1 MKIIP
6 AIDIINGKCVRL
18 TQGNFGTMK
27 IYQENPLTVAMEFQY
42 ADLEYLHLVDLEGA
56 KKGKVKN
63 WKVVEELQ
71 GKTAL
76 LIDFGGG
83 IKTDEDVE
91 RLLDL
96 DLYQIN
102 VGSIAIKEP
111 EKFIRW
117 LRVYGT
123 ENFILNADVNDET
136 IMISGWTKSGE
147 INLFDL
153 IKKYV
158 SHGLK
163 YLTCTDISK
172 DGMLGGPYLALY
184 KKLKETFP
192 TFKINASG
200 GISSVNDLLQLKS
213 LSIDGAIIGKAL
225 YEKKITLEE
234 LKPLL

>member
-27 IYQENPLTVAMEFQY
+27 IYQENPLTVAMEFQH

-111 EKFIRW
+111 ETFIRW
-117 LRVYGT
+117 L
-123 ENFILNADVNDET
+123 
-136 IMISGWTKSGE
+136 KSVRSRE
-147 INLFDL
+147 F
-153 IKKYV
+153 Y
-158 SHGLK
+158 
-163 YLTCTDISK
+163 SK
-172 DGMLGGPYLALY
+172 C
-184 KKLKETFP
+184 
-192 TFKINASG
+192 
-200 GISSVNDLLQLKS
+200 
-213 LSIDGAIIGKAL
+213 
-225 YEKKITLEE
+225 
-234 LKPLL
+234 

>member
-18 TQGNFGTMK
+18 TQGNFGTVK
-27 IYQENPLTVAMEFQY
+27 VYQENPLTVAMEFQD

-56 KKGKVKN
+56 KKGKIKN

-71 GKTAL
+71 AKTAL
-76 LIDFGGG
+76 LLDFGGG

-91 RLLDL
+91 RLLNL
-96 DLYQIN
+96 DIYQIN

-117 LRVYGT
+117 LQVYGS
-123 ENFILNADVNDET
+123 ENFVLNADVNDENV
-136 IMISGWTKSGE
+136 MISGWVKSGDV
-147 INLFDL
+147 NLFDL
-153 IKKYV
+153 VTKYV
-158 SHGLK
+158 SHGLR

-172 DGMLGGPYLALY
+172 DGMLVGPNLLLY

-192 TFKINASG
+192 TLKINASG
-200 GISSVNDLLQLKS
+200 GISSVNDLLALKD
-213 LSIDGAIIGKAL
+213 LSMDGAIIGKAL
-225 YEKKITLEE
+225 YENKIRLEE